1 MPGMRRD
8 AAAIVLAGGM
18 SRRMGAP
25 KALLEWH
32 GTPLV
37 HRIAGILA
45 RVCDPV
51 IVVTAAGQALALPP
65 DVEVAVDAAPGRGPL
80 EGIAA
85 GVRALGG
92 RTHAVFL
99 AATDLPLLHPDVV
112 AHLLDSLPGY
122 DAAVVVAGGH
132 DQSLAA
138 AYEARLLARAPQLL
152 ADGRPRVAALLD
164 GARVNRLEA
173 GHLDD
178 PEAFR
183 AMNTQEDYREL
194 HGLPQPAVTIS
205 APGAEAVEVEAATLG
220 AAVGCVAGSSG
231 AAQHPIALV
240 NGVLVPPDPA
250 TPLVSGDVVELR
262 ATRPSR

>member
-1 MPGMRRD
+1 MPSARRD

-25 KALLEWH
+25 KALLDWH

-37 HRIAGILA
+37 HRVAGILA

-51 IVVTAAGQALALPP
+51 IVVAAAEQTLPLPP
-65 DVEVAVDAAPGRGPL
+65 GVEVATDAAPGRGPL

-112 AHLLDSLPGY
+112 AQLLDSLPGY

-138 AYEARLLARAPQLL
+138 AYEARLLARAQQLL
-152 ADGRPRVAALLD
+152 AAGKPRVAALLD
-164 GARVNRLEA
+164 GARVNRLDA
-173 GHLDD
+173 GDLDD
-178 PEAFR
+178 PQALHS
-183 AMNTQEDYREL
+183 MNTPQDYREL
-194 HGLPQPAVTIS
+194 RGAPQPAVTVS
-205 APGAEAVEVEAATLG
+205 APGAAAVAVRAATVG
-220 AAVGCVAGSSG
+220 AAVACVAGPSEEAG
-231 AAQHPIALV
+231 HPIVLV
-240 NGVLVPPDPA
+240 NGVLVPADPA
-250 TPLVSGDVVELR
+250 TPLVRGDVVELR
-262 ATRPSR
+262 ATRASR

>member
-1 MPGMRRD
+1 
-8 AAAIVLAGGM
+8 
-18 SRRMGAP
+18 MGAP
-25 KALLEWH
+25 KALLDWH
-32 GTPLV
+32 GAPLV
-37 HRIAGILA
+37 HRVTGILG

-51 IVVTAAGQALALPP
+51 IVVTAAGQELALPP
-65 DVEVAVDAAPGRGPL
+65 RVEVAIDAAPGRGPL
-80 EGIAA
+80 EGVAA

-99 AATDLPLLHPDVV
+99 AATDLPLLHPEVV
-112 AHLLDSLPGY
+112 ADLLDSLPGY

-152 ADGRPRVAALLD
+152 ATGRPRVAALFD

-173 GHLDD
+173 GDLGD
-178 PEAFR
+178 PESFR
-183 AMNTQEDYREL
+183 GMNTPQDYREL
-194 HGLPQPAVTIS
+194 RGLPQPAVTVS
-205 APGAEAVEVEAATLG
+205 VPGAAAAAVRAATLG
-220 AAVGCVAGSSG
+220 AALACVAAPSG
-231 AAQHPIALV
+231 QAEHPIALV

-262 ATRPSR
+262 PTRPSR